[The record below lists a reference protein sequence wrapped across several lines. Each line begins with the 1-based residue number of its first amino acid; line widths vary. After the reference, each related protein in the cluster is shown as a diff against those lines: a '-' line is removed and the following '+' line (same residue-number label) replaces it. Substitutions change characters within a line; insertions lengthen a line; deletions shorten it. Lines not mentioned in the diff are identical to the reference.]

1 MRAKETRGDKVSEGG
16 GGSGVTEREGDDGV

>member
-16 GGSGVTEREGDDGV
+16 GRSRVTEREDGGGV